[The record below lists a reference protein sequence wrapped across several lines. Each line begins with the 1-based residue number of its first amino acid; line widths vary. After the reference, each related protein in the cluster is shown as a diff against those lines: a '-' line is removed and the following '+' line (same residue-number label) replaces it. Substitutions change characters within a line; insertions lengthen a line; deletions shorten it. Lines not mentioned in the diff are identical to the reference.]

1 MSGPPPRVLMT
12 ADAIGGVWT
21 YALDLAGGLTRRGM
35 AVTLAVL
42 GPPPSEGQRASAAA
56 CGVGLIETG
65 LPLDWLAPDSRS
77 VVAAARR
84 LGSLAAS
91 ADLVHLNSPAFAA
104 VAGFRAPVV
113 GVCHSCLATW
123 WEAAGEGAPPPD
135 FAWRT
140 ALLAR
145 GYDACDALIAPTAA
159 FAEATRRLY
168 GVDAVVVPNGLVWG
182 EGAAEREA
190 REPLVLTSGRL
201 WDRAKNVVALD
212 RAAAL
217 MRGRVAAAG
226 PLEGPA
232 GAAVSLQ
239 AIEPLGRLEHDV
251 LARRLARA
259 PVFASLALYEP
270 FGLGVLE
277 AAQAGCALV
286 LSDIPTFRE
295 LWEGAAVFVD
305 PDDPAAVA
313 RTLDDLLDRPDSA
326 ARLGRLAAACARRFS
341 LDAMVEGVLAVYA
354 RLPARRALGRGAAA

>member
-1 MSGPPPRVLMT
+1 VR
-12 ADAIGGVWT
+12 
-21 YALDLAGGLTRRGM
+21 
-35 AVTLAVL
+35 
-42 GPPPSEGQRASAAA
+42 
-56 CGVGLIETG
+56 LIETG
-65 LPLDWLAPDSRS
+65 LPLDWLAPDFRS
-77 VVAAARR
+77 VAAAARR

-104 VAGFRAPVV
+104 DAGFRAPVV
-113 GVCHSCLATW
+113 GVCHSCVATW

-145 GYDACDALIAPTAA
+145 GYDACDALIAPSAA
-159 FAEATRRLY
+159 FAGATRRLY
-168 GVDAVVVPNGLVWG
+168 GVEAIVVPNGLVSG
-182 EGAAEREA
+182 EAAAEREA
-190 REPLVLTSGRL
+190 REPVVLTSGRL

-212 RAAAL
+212 RAAGL
-217 MRGRVAAAG
+217 MRGRVVAAG

-232 GAAVSLQ
+232 GEAVSLQ
-239 AIEPLGRLEHDV
+239 AIEPIGRLERGAV
-251 LARRLARA
+251 ARRLARA

-295 LWEGAAVFVD
+295 LWDGAAVFVD

-313 RTLDDLLDRPDSA
+313 RTLDGLLDRPDRA
-326 ARLGRLAAACARRFS
+326 ARRGRLAAARAGRFS
-341 LDAMVEGVLAVYA
+341 LDAMVEGVEAVYA
-354 RLPARRALGRGAAA
+354 RLLEGRTLGRGAAA